1 MNDYQDE
8 DLMGFMVEFTDD
20 EIRTLSYAVN
30 EAIRNWPG
38 SPARP
43 AEEQEMLESL
53 RDSFFRM
60 TLEMSFD
67 QGGKRNEGE
76 A

>member
-1 MNDYQDE
+1 MNDHQDE

-20 EIRTLSYAVN
+20 EIRTLNYAVN
-30 EAIRNWPG
+30 EAIRVWPG

-43 AEEQEMLESL
+43 AEEQEMLQSL
-53 RDSFFRM
+53 RDTFFRM
-60 TLEMSFD
+60 ILEMSLE
-67 QGGKRNEGE
+67 RSEGE